1 VIEVAD
7 SLLSGS
13 LRGELS
19 LAAKLPKAAR
29 YRVWY
34 LNDFVEDDI
43 SIATDGS
50 GDWRRDGSG
59 SSGNEVDIADN
70 NPTTGILELT
80 TDTGKSDWVRVVLD
94 TARLVF
100 SGGKKVWFETR
111 FRVVGDG
118 LLQAQE
124 LISLYDPDPTT
135 VWTNSTSQVG
145 ILVSAATRSVTV
157 WVADGSASTFLVL
170 ETPASDELG
179 ANWITVG
186 FAYDGAGSLQGYV
199 DGVATGAAITTNLPT
214 DQDLALA
221 VDLNNGGVT
230 AQSNTLQVDY
240 IFFAQEK

>member
-29 YRVWY
+29 YRTWY
-34 LNDFVEDDI
+34 LNDFVEDTI

-70 NPTTGILELT
+70 NPPTGILELT
-80 TDTGKSDWVRVVLD
+80 TDTGKSDWVRAVLD

-100 SGGKKVWFETR
+100 SGSKKAWFETR

-124 LISLYDPDPTT
+124 VIGLYDPDPTT
-135 VWTNSTSQVG
+135 VWGSTAPQVS
-145 ILVSAATRSVTV
+145 ILVAASSRTV
-157 WVADGSASTFLVL
+157 LLWVAEGSALSITAL

-186 FAYDGAGSLQGYV
+186 FAYDGVGSLQGYV

-214 DQDLALA
+214 DQDLAFT

>member
-1 VIEVAD
+1 VAD
-7 SLLSGS
+7 SLLSGG

-29 YRVWY
+29 YRTWY
-34 LNDFVEDDI
+34 LNDFVEDTI

-100 SGGKKVWFETR
+100 SSGKKAWFETR
-111 FRVVGDG
+111 FRVVGNG
-118 LLQAQE
+118 LLPVH
-124 LISLYDPDPTT
+124 LFIGLYDLDSL
-135 VWTNSTSQVG
+135 NSWLAAGPQ
-145 ILVSAATRSVTV
+145 LVISSAATTRNIALY
-157 WVADGSASTFLVL
+157 VADNSGVSSVVL
-170 ETPASDELG
+170 ETLASGELG
-179 ANWITVG
+179 GNWITVG

-199 DGVATGAAITTNLPT
+199 DGVVTGAAITTNLPT
-214 DQDLALA
+214 DQDLSLA
-221 VDLNNGGVT
+221 IDLNNGGVT
-230 AQSNTLQVDY
+230 AQANTLQVDY